1 MEGAAGGGGFR
12 TREPQG
18 RMGKQ
23 GRGGREAIE
32 KQRLAQRVEGFERYE
47 DPGKLTEF
55 EHSAAGH
62 APEAERF
69 DKDFAVVEQHT
80 REKDRQRHGAIIGAR
95 RQERLDREEERWQV
109 TEQSRVYVLWASSL
123 APASPHLL
131 AAPRTRSLSLPRL
144 SFRSS
149 KRSPPLLCL
158 RAGWRWSGNGSSRR
172 RTRRR
177 PTRAACRTTLS
188 R

>member
-123 APASPHLL
+123 APASPHTHTELVL
-131 AAPRTRSLSLPRL
+131 QCQAAPPQEVPQDSAPEHDRG
-144 SFRSS
+144 
-149 KRSPPLLCL
+149 CHGD
-158 RAGWRWSGNGSSRR
+158 A
-172 RTRRR
+172 
-177 PTRAACRTTLS
+177 
-188 R
+188 